1 MNENKAE
8 ESRGYWE
15 YNRIGRPDVAIDQR
29 TKYTANVDEFA
40 KAMKERKQIYSRQE
54 KPVQED
60 HFLQPATD

>member
-15 YNRIGRPDVAIDQR
+15 YNRIGRPDVPIDHR
-29 TKYTANVDEFA
+29 TKYTANVAEFA
-40 KAMKERKQIYSRQE
+40 RAMKERKQIYSTQD

-60 HFLQPATD
+60 HFLQPETD